1 VQNYTIHSAGDLG
14 RFNGLIFVTQKM
26 APSWE
31 KAEVAANAHVPLST
45 VLAQYPVLEVSNNR
59 DVAM

>member
-1 VQNYTIHSAGDLG
+1 
-14 RFNGLIFVTQKM
+14 M

-45 VLAQYPVLEVSNNR
+45 ALAQYPVLEVSNNR